1 MKVSPA
7 LHGHPDT
14 GCLAYRGHT
23 ILYICQQREGEGGI
37 RAVQNIWYF
46 DGNFVFVFD
55 TKFSK
60 RQCWCKGN
68 SLEGTPGWLSI
79 NYLDCPLVV
88 RSHKSIATSC
98 SYLSSGKLQINFS
111 QCWTLLLQIF
121 QIWFYNLISASSI
134 FIIILPTILYIR
146 CSIFNIMIKYL
157 F

>member
-60 RQCWCKGN
+60 RQGN
-68 SLEGTPGWLSI
+68 LLEGTPGWLSI

-88 RSHKSIATSC
+88 RSHMSIATSC

-111 QCWTLLLQIF
+111 QCRTLLLQMF